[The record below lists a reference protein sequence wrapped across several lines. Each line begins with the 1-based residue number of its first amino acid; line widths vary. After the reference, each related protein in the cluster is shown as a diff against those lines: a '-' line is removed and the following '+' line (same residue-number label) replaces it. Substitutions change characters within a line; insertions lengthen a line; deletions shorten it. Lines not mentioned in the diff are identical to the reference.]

1 MNHKNQTSY
10 KFDVEFQKALF
21 DFMGDI
27 ENIYD
32 KLNLKLS
39 SREETKIEQFRI
51 YKKINKNF

>member
-10 KFDVEFQKALF
+10 KFDVKFQKALF